1 MAARPRGGRQSRWGD
16 GRSAAAGLAPW
27 SEYDDAHND
36 VDEADP
42 RLRDDHNPLR
52 RRSDRVEAWLL
63 PAVLAAF
70 LVLAPL
76 VAAATIW
83 QVHAANAADTTA
95 QQSLHPAPAVLLAAA
110 PGPMHRHGSS
120 WLVWTPAR
128 WTAGGVTRTGQIP
141 VGAGTPAGSRVRV
154 WLTRSGQVRLPPLTP
169 GLARDRGLFA
179 AALALAALALRA
191 GAGRPGRPVAAE
203 PAPAVRLGR
212 RLARG
217 RAAVEPFGITGLG
230 PGAAGLAQ
238 PRVKTA

>member
-1 MAARPRGGRQSRWGD
+1 MTTPTMTWTRLTR
-16 GRSAAAGLAPW
+16 
-27 SEYDDAHND
+27 
-36 VDEADP
+36 

-52 RRSDRVEAWLL
+52 RRSDRVEVWLL

-83 QVHAANAADTTA
+83 LVHAANAADTTA

-128 WTAGGVTRTGQIP
+128 WTAGGITRTGQIP

-169 GLARDRGLFA
+169 GLARDRGRFA
-179 AALALAALALRA
+179 AALALAALAGALA
-191 GAGRPGRPVAAE
+191 LAALAGRW
-203 PAPAVRLGR
+203 RLNRR
-212 RLARG
+212 RLSDWTVG
-217 RAAVEPFGITGLG
+217 WLAVEPQWSHLE
-230 PGAAGLAQ
+230 
-238 PRVKTA
+238 

>member
-1 MAARPRGGRQSRWGD
+1 MTTPTMTWTRLTR
-16 GRSAAAGLAPW
+16 
-27 SEYDDAHND
+27 
-36 VDEADP
+36 

-83 QVHAANAADTTA
+83 QVHAANAADASA
-95 QQSLHPAPAVLLAAA
+95 QRALHPAPAVLLAAA

-169 GLARDRGLFA
+169 GLARDRSRFA
-179 AALALAALALRA
+179 ASLALAALADALALAALA
-191 GAGRPGRPVAAE
+191 GRW
-203 PAPAVRLGR
+203 RLNRR
-212 RLARG
+212 RLSDWTVG
-217 RAAVEPFGITGLG
+217 WLAVERQWSHLE
-230 PGAAGLAQ
+230 
-238 PRVKTA
+238 

>member
-1 MAARPRGGRQSRWGD
+1 MTTPTMTWTRLTR
-16 GRSAAAGLAPW
+16 
-27 SEYDDAHND
+27 
-36 VDEADP
+36 

-128 WTAGGVTRTGQIP
+128 WTAGGITRTCQIP

-169 GLARDRGLFA
+169 GLARDRARFA
-179 AALALAALALRA
+179 AALALAALAGALA
-191 GAGRPGRPVAAE
+191 LAALAGRW
-203 PAPAVRLGR
+203 RLNRR
-212 RLARG
+212 RLSDWTVG
-217 RAAVEPFGITGLG
+217 WLAVEPQWSHLE
-230 PGAAGLAQ
+230 
-238 PRVKTA
+238 

>member
-1 MAARPRGGRQSRWGD
+1 MTTPTMTWTRLTR
-16 GRSAAAGLAPW
+16 
-27 SEYDDAHND
+27 
-36 VDEADP
+36 

-52 RRSDRVEAWLL
+52 LRSDRVEAWLL

-95 QQSLHPAPAVLLAAA
+95 QRSLHPAPAVLLAAA

-128 WTAGGVTRTGQIP
+128 WTADGVTRTGQIP

-169 GLARDRGLFA
+169 GLARDRGRFA
-179 AALALAALALRA
+179 AALALAALAGALA
-191 GAGRPGRPVAAE
+191 LAALAGRW
-203 PAPAVRLGR
+203 RLNRR
-212 RLARG
+212 RLSDWTIG
-217 RAAVEPFGITGLG
+217 WLAVEPQWSHLE
-230 PGAAGLAQ
+230 
-238 PRVKTA
+238 